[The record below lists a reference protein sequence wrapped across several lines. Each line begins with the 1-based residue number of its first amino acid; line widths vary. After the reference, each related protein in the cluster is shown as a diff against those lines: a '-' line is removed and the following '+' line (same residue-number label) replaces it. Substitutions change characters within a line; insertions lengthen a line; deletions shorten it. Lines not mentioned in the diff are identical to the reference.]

1 MARKFKAF
9 VERDKP
15 KKRGARQ
22 HKKNKNKH
30 EKRQQKQTRYK
41 GQGKGWQLF
50 LNDYPIVMK
59 EKTITI
65 KTNEISQRQYSTL
78 LLELNIMKQQW
89 RSYGVDIQLSAPSL
103 KKIIALGTSNVSDK
117 RSWWTSKPLE

>member
-1 MARKFKAF
+1 
-9 VERDKP
+9 
-15 KKRGARQ
+15 
-22 HKKNKNKH
+22 
-30 EKRQQKQTRYK
+30 
-41 GQGKGWQLF
+41 
-50 LNDYPIVMK
+50 MK

-89 RSYGVDIQLSAPSL
+89 RSYGVHIQLSAPSL

-117 RSWWTSKPLE
+117 RPR

>member
-1 MARKFKAF
+1 M
-9 VERDKP
+9 
-15 KKRGARQ
+15 
-22 HKKNKNKH
+22 
-30 EKRQQKQTRYK
+30 
-41 GQGKGWQLF
+41 
-50 LNDYPIVMK
+50 VMK

-89 RSYGVDIQLSAPSL
+89 RHYGVNIQLSAPSL

-117 RSWWTSKPLE
+117 RPR

>member
-1 MARKFKAF
+1 
-9 VERDKP
+9 
-15 KKRGARQ
+15 
-22 HKKNKNKH
+22 
-30 EKRQQKQTRYK
+30 
-41 GQGKGWQLF
+41 
-50 LNDYPIVMK
+50 MK

-103 KKIIALGTSNVSDK
+103 KKIIALGTSNGSDITK
-117 RSWWTSKPLE
+117 RRSVQSGIRHKRDDGWRQASC